1 MSSRGN
7 QKAGEELYSCEN
19 AQFALFCENRKRQNT
34 EIEKKLRKF
43 CQNSCK
49 LEENEVQYIM
59 YGSELPQVFK
69 NFYIKMEDYTN
80 VRKSCH

>member
-1 MSSRGN
+1 MSSRDCQNPCG
-7 QKAGEELYSCEN
+7 LTHSCEN
-19 AQFALFCENRKRQNT
+19 AQFALFCMNRKRQNT

-49 LEENEVQYIM
+49 LEENEVQYM
-59 YGSELPQVFK
+59 LYGSELPQVIK

>member
-7 QKAGEELYSCEN
+7 QKAESKMDSCEN
-19 AQFALFCENRKRQNT
+19 AQFALFGVNRKRQNT
-34 EIEKKLRKF
+34 EIAKNLRKF

-49 LEENEVQYIM
+49 LEENEVQYM
-59 YGSELPQVFK
+59 LYGSELPQVFK